1 MNNAHRI
8 HHIRSS
14 TPYMVEVSQP
24 HVPTCGPCRVGYKKM
39 IKTKARQGNESH
51 NCVSLIFKGLDS
63 LWCRC
68 CKWDPPP
75 DVLYFC
81 ILCHKAMYDTQQRE
95 CQTPYKCSV
104 QPYNWLMHTSDTC
117 TVCGRC
123 PICIS
128 PKVFVGLQAFSYT
141 FIQLDDSTSLRQKVT
156 PPKQ

>member
-1 MNNAHRI
+1 MHYSLPDRRLLLGMIGFIKVCADSALISALQNKREKSVFTGKSKYSIICRCHIFHFVKWPRTTYHTKSWIMHMHRI

-75 DVLYFC
+75 DVLFYC
-81 ILCHKAMYDTQQRE
+81 ILCH
-95 CQTPYKCSV
+95 
-104 QPYNWLMHTSDTC
+104 
-117 TVCGRC
+117 
-123 PICIS
+123 
-128 PKVFVGLQAFSYT
+128 
-141 FIQLDDSTSLRQKVT
+141 
-156 PPKQ
+156 